1 MPLNYNDVQGIYRNE
16 KNAPALQHVGEN
28 FYREL
33 QEFLSQLEEEHR
45 EYMGKLVDEIME
57 RRRNKVLMQAM
68 RTADSPPLNATP
80 EEVKLYGETVR
91 VLERYREGL
100 GQVHAEETVE
110 PEKEEPVE
118 HEGGMANIRIIKP
131 IPAIMG
137 VDSKQYGPFEEG
149 QEVEIPR
156 ETAEILL
163 GKEIAEEV

>member
-16 KNAPALQHVGEN
+16 KNAPALQHVDEN
-28 FYREL
+28 FYQEL
-33 QEFLSQLEEEHR
+33 QEFLSQLEEEDR
-45 EYMGKLVDEIME
+45 SYMSKLVDEVID

-80 EEVKLYGETVR
+80 AEVKLYGEVVR
-91 VLERYREGL
+91 VLARYRKSL
-100 GQVHAEETVE
+100 GQVQVEETVE

-118 HEGGMANIRIIKP
+118 YEGGMAKIRIIKP

-156 ETAEILL
+156 ETADILL

>member
-45 EYMGKLVDEIME
+45 EYMGKLVDEVID

-91 VLERYREGL
+91 VLERY
-100 GQVHAEETVE
+100 
-110 PEKEEPVE
+110 
-118 HEGGMANIRIIKP
+118 I
-131 IPAIMG
+131 
-137 VDSKQYGPFEEG
+137 
-149 QEVEIPR
+149 
-156 ETAEILL
+156 
-163 GKEIAEEV
+163 